1 MVFAEVLSASAAL
14 LLLLIRRRGRRLAP
28 PTLAF
33 GSGGVCPDVLLLC
46 SLRGR
51 FGDPAMQGSATPVPA
66 RIPPPSWS
74 SPSLPC
80 AFSSRASVSLHTP
93 RQGCLLFRSLLFL
106 VSSTF
111 SHPPSPIHTDPGELH
126 VNIFPSVSHWCRP
139 RSEFAVLPPSEPSG
153 GRAGG
158 AGGRCPAPGTSPRRA
173 RPLEGDCRGSPGPC
187 WGCRPRRWG
196 AFRATGVW

>member
-1 MVFAEVLSASAAL
+1 MPARAIDPTWGHVCLAATYVALSAGSHRLLLREIRLSLSSFAMMAVMVFAEVLSASAAL
-14 LLLLIRRRGRRLAP
+14 LLLLIRRRGRHLAP

-51 FGDPAMQGSATPVPA
+51 FGDPAMQASATPIPA
-66 RIPPPSWS
+66 RISPPSWS
-74 SPSLPC
+74 SPSVPC

-111 SHPPSPIHTDPGELH
+111 SHPPSPIHTDPGE
-126 VNIFPSVSHWCRP
+126 
-139 RSEFAVLPPSEPSG
+139 
-153 GRAGG
+153 
-158 AGGRCPAPGTSPRRA
+158 T
-173 RPLEGDCRGSPGPC
+173 
-187 WGCRPRRWG
+187 GC
-196 AFRATGVW
+196 